1 MLYYFSGTGNSQ
13 QAAKKLATLLH
24 TQAIDIC
31 HTTMALEALKKEDHA
46 VGFVFPVYA
55 WGIPKVVNEFIKTLP
70 SQPAHCYTYA
80 IMTCGDDVGYTDCV
94 LERALRAK
102 GWQLHAVYSVQM
114 RNTYVCLPGFDTD
127 TAEIENQK
135 AIAANKYITQIA
147 EQIKS
152 RKQIKQLTRGS
163 MAWLKTYVLRP
174 VFNALLTTDRHF
186 HVEKEKCTGCGLC
199 VKSCPLGNMQ
209 LNNMHHPQWN
219 GHCTGCLRCY
229 HICPKHAI
237 EYGKFTRN
245 KGQVKINF

>member
-1 MLYYFSGTGNSQ
+1 MSRVEELLKDNKLTEKLSM
-13 QAAKKLATLLH
+13 AKLNDL
-24 TQAIDIC
+24 
-31 HTTMALEALKKEDHA
+31 LKKEEEEKK
-46 VGFVFPVYA
+46 PS
-55 WGIPKVVNEFIKTLP
+55 KVVIIF
-70 SQPAHCYTYA
+70 A
-80 IMTCGDDVGYTDCV
+80 IIGV
-94 LERALRAK
+94 LERALRTK
-102 GWQLHAVYSVQM
+102 GWQLHAAYSVQM

-127 TAEIENQK
+127 TTEVENQK
-135 AIAANKYITQIA
+135 AIAANKCITQIA

-152 RKQIKQLTRGS
+152 RKPIKQLTRGS

-199 VKSCPLGNMQ
+199 VKRCPLGNMQ